1 MKGKEALK
9 QMVISPQWGIW
20 KNSNTARALNVRRLI
35 LDEDW
40 WGLVTYVLE
49 VIDPIMAMLR
59 FADSDEPCLG
69 DIYDSMDSMLEKIKM
84 VSYTLFYNNCLF
96 ERYLNSKI

>member
-1 MKGKEALK
+1 VKVKEALK

-20 KNSNTARALNVRRLI
+20 KNSNTSRALNVRRMI

-40 WGLVTYVLE
+40 WDLVAYVLE
-49 VIDPIMAMLR
+49 ITDPIMAMLR

-84 VSYTLFYNNCLF
+84 VSSTLFYNNCLF
-96 ERYLNSKI
+96 ETYLDSKV

>member
-1 MKGKEALK
+1 MG
-9 QMVISPQWGIW
+9 VW
-20 KNSNTARALNVRRLI
+20 KNSNIARALNVRRMI

-49 VIDPIMAMLR
+49 VIDPIMTMLR
-59 FADSDEPCLG
+59 FTNSDELYLG

-84 VSYTLFYNNCLF
+84 VSSTLFCNNFLF
-96 ERYLNSKI
+96 ERYLDSKV